1 MTAMRRL
8 VVTLLL
14 AVVLT
19 LNPGIVI
26 VAGATGDEPAEVISS
41 TATLG
46 PVPAD
51 VSLPVD
57 EDGRTVQ
64 YAELSPTHQAGIAAV
79 TWTEAAPEEIYLR
92 QTTDGVVG
100 AWTPV
105 DADPGPTTPT
115 AEGGTDPIVITDA
128 QRVEAV
134 TVSSSAAEATFAL
147 YESPEPKKGTTFA
160 VGVSTAKA
168 ATTSDYAWSNPQ
180 IRSRASWGADEG
192 LVRYAYTYAQVTGAM
207 IHHTAGSN
215 TYTEADVP
223 GILRSIQTYHV
234 TGRGWNDIAYN
245 ILVDKF
251 GRAWEGRGGGV
262 NKAVQGG
269 HAWGVTNARVTGV
282 SLLGNFQTATP
293 TAAMLETT
301 ERVIAWKF
309 ALYNVNPLGTT
320 YGSGGQ
326 DGGSTFLNAI
336 SGHRDENATDCPGI
350 NVYSKF
356 ATIRSKVVGYLPQ
369 YKTPTATTSP
379 KPTTT
384 PTTTAPKPTTT
395 APKPTTATFT
405 DVAVGSQ
412 YFADI
417 EWMATK
423 GISTGWLEDDGTRTY
438 RPTLPVARDAMAAFF
453 YRAAGSP
460 SYTPPATSPFT
471 DITPSDQFYK
481 EVAWMAAKGISTG
494 WLEADG
500 TRTFRPLQS
509 TARDAMAAFLY
520 RSAGS
525 PAFTAPASSPFTD
538 ITPTTQFFKEMTWMN
553 AKGIST
559 GWAETNGTRTFRP
572 ALAVTRESMAVFL
585 HKLKG

>member
-1 MTAMRRL
+1 MTRMRRL

-19 LNPGIVI
+19 LNPGIVV
-26 VAGATGDEPAEVISS
+26 VAGATGDEPAEVTTS
-41 TATLG
+41 TAALRSMPEDVTP
-46 PVPAD
+46 PVEA
-51 VSLPVD
+51 
-57 EDGRTVQ
+57 DGRTIQ
-64 YAELSPTHQAGIAAV
+64 YAELSATHRAGIAAV
-79 TWTEAAPEEIYLR
+79 TWTGTAPGEIYLR
-92 QTTDGVVG
+92 QTTNGVVG

-115 AEGGTDPIVITDA
+115 AQGGTDPIVVTKA

-134 TVSSSAAEATFAL
+134 TVADAPLDATFSL
-147 YESPEPKKGTTFA
+147 YESPDPEGATVA
-160 VGVSTAKA
+160 IGVSTARA
-168 ATTSDYAWSNPQ
+168 ATASDYAWSNPQ
-180 IRSRASWGADEG
+180 IRSRASWGADES

-269 HAWGVTNARVTGV
+269 HAWGITNARVTGI

-309 ALYNVNPLGTT
+309 ALHNVNPLGTT

-336 SGHRDENATDCPGI
+336 SGHRDENATDCPGT

-356 ATIRSKVVGYLPQ
+356 ATIRSKVAEYLPQ

-379 KPTTT
+379 KPTST
-384 PTTTAPKPTTT
+384 PTTTAPKPT
-395 APKPTTATFT
+395 FT
-405 DVAVGSQ
+405 DVPASNP
-412 YFADI
+412 YYADI
-417 EWMATK
+417 EWMAAK
-423 GISTGWLEDDGTRTY
+423 GVSTGWLEADGTRTY

-460 SYTPPATSPFT
+460 AFTPPATSPFT
-471 DITPSDQFYK
+471 DIKPADQFYK
-481 EVAWMAAKGISTG
+481 EVTWMAAKGISTG
-494 WLEADG
+494 WTEADG

-509 TARDAMAAFLY
+509 TNRDAMAAFLY
-520 RSAGS
+520 RWAGS
-525 PAFTAPASSPFTD
+525 PAFTPPATSPFTD
-538 ITPTTQFFKEMTWMN
+538 ITPTTQFYKEMTWMS
-553 AKGIST
+553 AKGISIDD
-559 GWAETNGTRTFRP
+559 GTRTFRP
-572 ALAVTRESMAVFL
+572 WDPVLRDAMAVFI
-585 HKLKG
+585 HRVKG